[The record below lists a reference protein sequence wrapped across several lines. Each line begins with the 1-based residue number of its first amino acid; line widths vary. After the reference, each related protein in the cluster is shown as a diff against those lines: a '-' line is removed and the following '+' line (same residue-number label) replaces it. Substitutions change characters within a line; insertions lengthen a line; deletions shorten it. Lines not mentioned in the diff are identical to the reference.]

1 MKGITSSFNL
11 GQAFSE
17 MLQRSMNS
25 LLPTTIATG
34 YTGTGLSTG
43 DSPLLKEEDKKNK
56 LISKKKVGT
65 RGLQIPNGIQSVP
78 LSSGYGVNIT
88 QGLGI
93 QI

>member
-65 RGLQIPNGIQSVP
+65 RGLQIPNGIQSIP